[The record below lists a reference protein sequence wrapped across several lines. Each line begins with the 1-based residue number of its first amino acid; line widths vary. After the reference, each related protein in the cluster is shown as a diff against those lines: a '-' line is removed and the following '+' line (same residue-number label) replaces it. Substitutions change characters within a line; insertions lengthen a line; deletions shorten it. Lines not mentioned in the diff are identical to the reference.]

1 MPRTGPPWAPAGGR
15 PVSSAILYL
24 AIIAIWACVL
34 IPRWLKRDTS
44 QAKKLKS
51 SRELPADA
59 DADAG
64 GTGVQMA
71 DDAGRGGAADE
82 LDDGRD
88 EFAGYEPGARPADSE
103 ARTRILAA
111 RRRML
116 MMLVA
121 LAVVALGIVAVGLA
135 AWWVAAPPALM
146 LVGYLLLLREAR
158 RADAERALLLVAAAA
173 DRAEEEERQR
183 AEREAAERR
192 EEPRTARIIDISDR
206 VRDEL
211 YDQYADAERRAVGD

>member
-1 MPRTGPPWAPAGGR
+1 MRRARQLELRVPRPGPGPPGAPAGGR

-44 QAKKLKS
+44 QAKKSKS

-59 DADAG
+59 DADAR

-88 EFAGYEPGARPADSE
+88 EFAGYEPSARAADSE
-103 ARTRILAA
+103 
-111 RRRML
+111 
-116 MMLVA
+116 
-121 LAVVALGIVAVGLA
+121 
-135 AWWVAAPPALM
+135 
-146 LVGYLLLLREAR
+146 
-158 RADAERALLLVAAAA
+158 
-173 DRAEEEERQR
+173 
-183 AEREAAERR
+183 
-192 EEPRTARIIDISDR
+192 
-206 VRDEL
+206 
-211 YDQYADAERRAVGD
+211 